1 MSFRTVYSEPEHD
14 MQGSSKSDSEPDDD
28 ALTLKWS
35 VNSSSNSTSVVRF
48 PGRKFML
55 VTQAIH
61 SRISNC
67 FYERVSCNYCQK
79 K

>member
-1 MSFRTVYSEPEHD
+1 MSFRTVYSESEHD

-48 PGRKFML
+48 PGRKVYASDTSDTLPYFEL
-55 VTQAIH
+55 FLRK
-61 SRISNC
+61 S
-67 FYERVSCNYCQK
+67 
-79 K
+79 